1 MIWLEIWFWLSALGI
16 AYVYLGYPLLVGAAA
31 RVFGRPLQ
39 RVGQLPRSIS
49 ILIAAHDE
57 EAAIVRRIRE
67 LNEQLSSVCIPGE
80 IIVVSDGSTDS
91 TAGLARSQ
99 ADANVRVVEL
109 EQRAGKAAALT
120 LGCAEATGEVLVF
133 GDVRQTWAPVGFFVF
148 LPKLGSPERSAVL

>member
-1 MIWLEIWFWLSALGI
+1 MIWLEIWFWLCALGI
-16 AYVYLGYPLLVGAAA
+16 VYVYLGYPLLVGAAA